1 MRTLRGELMPAD
13 RRITIN
19 VSAEGMRND
28 QGEFIPG
35 AVTAIGAWARRRDVE
50 QELIL
55 ERGGTRNETSRDW
68 RVRWHPMIA
77 SSKTVNL
84 KVVEGAETFQ
94 IINMV
99 EVTQQGR
106 GEPDLRRRF
115 LDLQGRYE
123 A

>member
-1 MRTLRGELMPAD
+1 MPAG
-13 RRITIN
+13 RRII
-19 VSAEGMRND
+19 VQVQGEGYRD
-28 QGEFIPG
+28 PDRQGEFVPG
-35 AVTAIGAWARRRDVE
+35 AIVDYPMWASRRDVS
-50 QELIL
+50 QELKIQR
-55 ERGGTRNETSRDW
+55 EGTRDETSRDW
-68 RVRWHPMIA
+68 RVRWNSLIA

-99 EVTQQGR
+99 EVTQQRR